1 MKRTSKAMAITTAAM
16 LAGAVAAPALAEK
29 IKINMPSTFAG
40 SLTQLGT
47 AGVRFADTVN
57 LISGGDINV
66 KFYDP
71 NALIPALEIYDN
83 VSTGAVDAGWSTSGY
98 WGAKNS
104 ALNLFAAVPFGPG
117 PGEYLAWMWNGDG
130 EKLMNEIYHP
140 VGIHAQV
147 CGIVSP
153 ETSGWFKKEINSA
166 EDLAGLKMRF

>member
-1 MKRTSKAMAITTAAM
+1 MGEKHEKNIQAMAITTAAM

-117 PGEYLAWMWNGDG
+117 
-130 EKLMNEIYHP
+130 
-140 VGIHAQV
+140 QV
-147 CGIVSP
+147 NIWRGCGTATAKS
-153 ETSGWFKKEINSA
+153 
-166 EDLAGLKMRF
+166 